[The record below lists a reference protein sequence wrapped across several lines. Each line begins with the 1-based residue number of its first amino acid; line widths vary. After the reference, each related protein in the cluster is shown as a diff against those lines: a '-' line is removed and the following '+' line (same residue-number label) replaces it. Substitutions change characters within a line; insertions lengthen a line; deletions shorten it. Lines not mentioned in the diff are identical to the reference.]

1 MVQDT
6 GFNRNKIDKYYTSAS
21 TVQLCINLFNA
32 KVQPDSDDLII
43 EPSAGGGAFVE
54 PIKKLT
60 SNYRF
65 YDLQPEHPDIIQQDF
80 LLLKPHYSDLI
91 FNKIHVLGNPPFG
104 HRCSIAIKFIKKAAK
119 FADTI
124 SFILPRSFKKEYYKK
139 SVPLNF
145 HLILEVDLPINSFL
159 VNEEPYDVPC
169 VFQIWEK
176 RSTYRHVEILT
187 PNGFEFIKKNEKPDI
202 SFRRKGWK
210 DVGLI
215 QKGICVKE
223 SSSYYIRFTNGLSV
237 DENIKKLDGLTYD
250 HNNVITSRSVS
261 RQELIAKFNSRLP
274 LLEASVSSPHSH
286 IRVSISPGSD
296 GA

>member
-1 MVQDT
+1 MIQDT
-6 GFNRNKIDKYYTSAS
+6 GFSRNKIDKYYTSTS

-32 KVQPDSDDLII
+32 KVLPGNDDLII
-43 EPSAGGGAFVE
+43 EPSAGNGSFIE
-54 PIKKLT
+54 PIKQLT
-60 SNYRF
+60 CNHRF
-65 YDLQPEHPDIIQQDF
+65 YDIQPEHEDIIQQDF
-80 LLLKPHYSDLI
+80 LLLHPHYSDLV

-104 HRCSIAIKFIKKAAK
+104 HRCSIAIKFIKKASQ

-145 HLILEVDLPINSFL
+145 HLILEVDLPIKSFL
-159 VNEEPYDVPC
+159 VNDEAYDVPC

-176 RSTYRHVEILT
+176 RSTCRHVPKLT
-187 PNGFEFIKKNEKPDI
+187 PIGFEFVEKNDNPHI

-215 QKGICVKE
+215 EKQLSDKE

-237 DENIKKLDGLTYD
+237 DENIKKLHGVTFD
-250 HNNVITSRSVS
+250 HNNVITSRSVA
-261 RQELIAKFNSRLP
+261 RCELIEKFNP
-274 LLEASVSSPHSH
+274 LLAQ
-286 IRVSISPGSD
+286 
-296 GA
+296 